1 MDDVVL
7 DASALLALI
16 NGEPGGEHVAPMVPG
31 AVMSAVNMAEVV
43 GKLADGGLPEASIRA
58 ALGVLG
64 VRVTNFDAEQAFE
77 VGLLRNR
84 LARSGLSLADLCCL
98 ALAGRLDAPAVT
110 ADRGWRGVEA
120 GADIIMIR

>member
-7 DASALLALI
+7 DASALLALM
-16 NGEPGGEHVAPMVPG
+16 NREPGGEDVEPMVPR

-43 GKLADGGLPEASIRA
+43 GKLADKGLPEASIRA

-77 VGLLRNR
+77 VGSSPQPVGRVGPLVGGPVLLV
-84 LARSGLSLADLCCL
+84 AGWQ
-98 ALAGRLDAPAVT
+98 AGRPC
-110 ADRGWRGVEA
+110 RNC
-120 GADIIMIR
+120 

>member
-7 DASALLALI
+7 DASALLALM
-16 NGEPGGEHVAPMVPG
+16 NGEPGGEDVEPMVPR

-64 VRVTNFDAEQAFE
+64 VSVMNLDAEQAFE

-84 LARSGLSLADLCCL
+84 LAGSGLSLADLCCL
-98 ALAGRLDAPAVT
+98 SLAARLNAPAVT
-110 ADRGWRGVEA
+110 ADRVWAGVKA
-120 GADIIMIR
+120 GAEIVTIR

>member
-7 DASALLALI
+7 DASALLALM
-16 NGEPGGEHVAPMVPG
+16 NGEPGGEHVEPMVPR

-84 LARSGLSLADLCCL
+84 LAGSGLSLADLCCL
-98 ALAGRLDAPAVT
+98 SLANRLKAPAVT
-110 ADRGWRGVEA
+110 ADRAWAGVEA
-120 GADIIMIR
+120 AAEIVTIR

>member
-1 MDDVVL
+1 VDDVVL
-7 DASALLALI
+7 DASALLALM
-16 NGEPGGEHVAPMVPG
+16 NGEPGGEDVEPMVPR

-64 VRVTNFDAEQAFE
+64 VSVMNLDAEQAFE

-84 LARSGLSLADLCCL
+84 LAGSGLSLADLCCL
-98 ALAGRLDAPAVT
+98 SLAARLNAPAVT
-110 ADRGWRGVEA
+110 ADRVWAGVKA
-120 GADIIMIR
+120 GAEIVTIR

>member
-7 DASALLALI
+7 DASALLALM
-16 NGEPGGEHVAPMVPG
+16 NGEPGGEDVEPMVPR

-64 VRVTNFDAEQAFE
+64 VRVMNLDAEQAFE

-84 LARSGLSLADLCCL
+84 LAGSGLSLADLCCL
-98 ALAGRLDAPAVT
+98 SLAARLNAPAVT
-110 ADRGWRGVEA
+110 ADRVWAGVKA
-120 GADIIMIR
+120 GAEIVTIR